1 MATYTTLI
9 AGRNPDKFELKSEE
23 ASDMLAAGFKFAE
36 FNSEQGRFRISVPCR
51 IAHNLTRD
59 TLTIEQK

>member
-9 AGRNPDKFELKSEE
+9 EGRNPDKFELKGEE
-23 ASDMLAAGFKFAE
+23 ASDMLAAGAE
-36 FNSEQGRFRISVPCR
+36 FSAEQRRFRISVPYR